1 MAVSGGGGYAS
12 GMAEYSTKRRP
23 DAVPAL
29 KRITSSEA
37 TSDVDFK
44 RRQKY
49 ELMREAIA
57 DDIRKQTEKPKKSFA
72 ALVKKK

>member
-1 MAVSGGGGYAS
+1 
-12 GMAEYSTKRRP
+12 MAEYSTKRRP

-29 KRITSSEA
+29 KPVSYNEA

-44 RRQKY
+44 RREKY
-49 ELMREAIA
+49 ELLREAIA
-57 DDIRKQTEKPKKSFA
+57 DDLRKRSEKPKRSFA

>member
-1 MAVSGGGGYAS
+1 
-12 GMAEYSTKRRP
+12 MAEYSTKRRP

-29 KRITSSEA
+29 KAISYNEA

-49 ELMREAIA
+49 ELAREAIA
-57 DDIRKQTEKPKKSFA
+57 DDLRRQTEKPKRSFA